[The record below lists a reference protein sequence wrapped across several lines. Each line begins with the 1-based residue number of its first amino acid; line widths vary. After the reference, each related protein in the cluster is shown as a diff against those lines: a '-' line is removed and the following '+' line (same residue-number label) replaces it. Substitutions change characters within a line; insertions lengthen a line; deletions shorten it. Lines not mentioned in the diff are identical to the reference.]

1 LQKLWNVVATRRK
14 GERPA
19 GDFLRQLY
27 RERRLTAA
35 EFAARLRALDALVA
49 GKLRPTIAPIA
60 NPLRRM
66 GRPPLN
72 PANP

>member
-1 LQKLWNVVATRRK
+1 MWLQLAERGAPRR
-14 GERPA
+14 R
-19 GDFLRQLY
+19 FLRQLY

-35 EFAARLRALDALVA
+35 RLRPLDALVA
-49 GKLRPTIAPIA
+49 GKLRPTFAPIA